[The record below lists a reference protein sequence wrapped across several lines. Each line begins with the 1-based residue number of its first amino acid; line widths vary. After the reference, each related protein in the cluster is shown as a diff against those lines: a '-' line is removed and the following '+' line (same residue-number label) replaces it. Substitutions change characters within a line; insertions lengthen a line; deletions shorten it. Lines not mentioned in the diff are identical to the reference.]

1 MSPIRT
7 LSRWTH
13 ATPAV
18 IAVLCLILGAFAV
31 TSVVLGIL
39 THYRLNEQVIEL
51 RHVAASNTRIAL
63 DNRKLIRQVEV
74 NNGRIFELRRL
85 QIDALKTATRASCR
99 LSNRSNGIL
108 AGLIRTSLVLLEDP
122 TYGTPGLTESQRRAF
137 LTQYRQALHD
147 LRPRDCNK
155 LAAIGAPSST
165 FPKAPLPPL
174 PAPQASPSAT
184 PTPLRPRTQRP
195 MRPARRSP
203 PPSPPSRPVLP
214 PARPPPPPTPSP
226 PVPTSRNPLAPILE
240 PVRSLVC
247 RLLPAICETSR
258 PSIIR
263 P

>member
-1 MSPIRT
+1 MSPLRT

-13 ATPAV
+13 ATPV
-18 IAVLCLILGAFAV
+18 VVAVLCLILGAFAV
-31 TSVVLGIL
+31 TSVVLAIL
-39 THYRLNEQVIEL
+39 THYRLNEQVVEL

-63 DNRKLIRQVEV
+63 DNRRLIRQVEV

-108 AGLIRTSLVLLEDP
+108 AGLIRTSLALIEDP
-122 TYGTPGLTESQRRAF
+122 HYGTPGLTPAQRQAF
-137 LTQYRQALHD
+137 LAQYRQALHD

-165 FPKAPLPPL
+165 FPKALPPL
-174 PAPQASPSAT
+174 RLVPRASPSAT
-184 PTPLRPRTQRP
+184 PTPLRRPRSHTP
-195 MRPARRSP
+195 PTRSP
-203 PPSPPSRPVLP
+203 PPPSPASRPPAPP
-214 PARPPPPPTPSP
+214 PARPPPPTPPP
-226 PVPTSRNPLAPILE
+226 PVPATRNPLAPILE

-258 PSIIR
+258 PSLIQ